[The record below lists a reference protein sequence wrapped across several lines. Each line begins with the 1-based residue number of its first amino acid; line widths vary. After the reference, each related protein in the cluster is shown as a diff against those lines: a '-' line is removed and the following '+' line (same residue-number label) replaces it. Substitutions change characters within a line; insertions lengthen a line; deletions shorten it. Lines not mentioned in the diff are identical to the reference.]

1 MCAID
6 HGICANELYTYTN
19 INTVNGTGQATQ
31 AMKTFKIKT
40 QIKFTTA
47 RIVKLTVEPVK

>member
-1 MCAID
+1 MFAID

-19 INTVNGTGQATQ
+19 TNTVNGTQQTPQ

-47 RIVKLTVEPVK
+47 